1 MRGRAVLAN
10 GLPGF
15 VSWREEGTPLSVV
28 AFTVV
33 VVDDDGRN
41 VPP

>member
-1 MRGRAVLAN
+1 VLAN
-10 GLPGF
+10 GLPGV
-15 VSWREEGTPLSVV
+15 VSWREVRTPLSVI

-33 VVDDDGRN
+33 DDDHGRN